1 MKLSLRQNEVS
12 NYVSKTTNLL
22 KDLCDIVSQY
32 VYHESFKM
40 KPTLTI
46 NFSGFCPIS
55 LHSRLSHQNRCF
67 KWNRTGPSTGR
78 LSEMGVDHNNPK
90 PITTTPPCPPNY
102 RDQLGFFSGETEDEI
117 WLFQEGC
124 AIVFSAQNLF
134 LLRTVTSPFLLDQQF
149 YSTEGENV
157 LMVEY
162 EGKVTIF
169 E

>member
-12 NYVSKTTNLL
+12 KCVSKTTNLL

-32 VYHESFKM
+32 VYHGSFKM
-40 KPTLTI
+40 KPSSTI
-46 NFSGFCPIS
+46 NMSKFCLIE

-67 KWNRTGPSTGR
+67 MWNRTGISTGS
-78 LSEMGVDHNNPK
+78 LMEMGVDHNNPK
-90 PITTTPPCPPNY
+90 PITTTPPCSPNY

-124 AIVFSAQNLF
+124 AIVFSAHNLF

-149 YSTEGENV
+149 YSIKGENV
-157 LMVEY
+157 LMDCDF
-162 EGKVTIF
+162 GRIF